1 MISARLLPEFALSD
15 IYKAN
20 RWILLENF
28 FNESYLVQVI
38 I

>member
-1 MISARLLPEFALSD
+1 MISARPLHEFALSD

>member
-1 MISARLLPEFALSD
+1 MILARLLPEFALSD

-28 FNESYLVQVI
+28 FNESCLIQVI